1 MPAPKDTTRVP
12 ELFAEAQALPP
23 AERDA
28 FLARACGGDES
39 LRAEVVSLLRGGTDA
54 AGFLETPADGLGA
67 ELLARAAAGGE
78 LQPGDLLGDCRIVSL
93 LGVGGMGEVYLA
105 QDTTLDRPVAVK
117 LVQHGWGGAVLRHF
131 HHERRVLAGLNHP
144 HVARL
149 YGSAVTPEG
158 RAYLV
163 MEYVEG
169 ERLDDYCRRR
179 QLGVADRLALFRKVC
194 AAVAYAHQNLVVHRD
209 LKPANI
215 RVTPE
220 GEPKLLDFGI
230 AKLLEPPTASAAE
243 PTLTLSGAMTPEYA
257 SPEQLR
263 GEPITT
269 ASDVY
274 SLGVVFYELLS
285 GQRPYR
291 FPSCRPEDMARVI
304 CEQEPERLSS
314 AAARV
319 GDGSPPGPPRRRL
332 SRDLD
337 NIAAMA
343 MRKEPARRYGSVAQF
358 SEDIRRHCAE
368 LPVIARKETLPYVA
382 GRFVRRHKP
391 AVAAAAFVAL
401 ALVGGLL
408 ATAWQAHVAD
418 QERDHAR
425 LAQRQAEHLN
435 DFLQNLLGSADPKKM
450 GKDVKVVQV
459 LDAAGKNIDR
469 DLADEPEILAQAHT
483 TLGQVYTRLQLVE
496 PAEQHA
502 RAALAIEQ
510 RLHGRED
517 PRTARA
523 EYLVGSVL
531 NKRFQL
537 AAAEPLLRHA
547 LAVQR
552 RQRPPD
558 AYALAQ
564 TLQVLGNLL
573 TSSNRPAEADPLLR
587 ESLALTR
594 SARGENDPEYV
605 HGLLLLANL
614 KYARKDL
621 AGAAADFSRV
631 IELDD
636 RRSPHDMD
644 AFAPAANLCVILF
657 AQHKFSAMEP
667 LVRRLEDDSRRQL
680 GENNLYYATAVQL
693 HSLLDFGRGD
703 YAAAIPEAS
712 RSLDILVPAYPA
724 TNLSI
729 VQERALLGVCLTR
742 AGRPQEGEGP
752 LRTALADGAKID
764 TWNFDNTFG
773 NLPSALGECLFTQG
787 RYAEAEPLLLS
798 GYEEVKARL
807 GAANFMTVQCAQRL
821 HAFYLAWDK
830 PERAA
835 AY

>member
-1 MPAPKDTTRVP
+1 MPAPNDTTRIP
-12 ELFAEAQALPP
+12 GLFAEAQALPP
-23 AERDA
+23 GERDA

-39 LRAEVVSLLRGGTDA
+39 LRAEIESLLGSRTGATD
-54 AGFLETPADGLGA
+54 FLGTPAANVGA
-67 ELLARAAAGGE
+67 ELFAYEAANGE
-78 LQPGDLLGDCRIVSL
+78 LPPGHLLGDCRIVSL

-105 QDTTLDRPVAVK
+105 QDTTLDRPVAIK
-117 LVQHGWGGAVLRHF
+117 LVQHGWGGAVLRQF
-131 HHERRVLAGLNHP
+131 QHERRVLAGLTHP
-144 HVARL
+144 HIARL

-169 ERLDDYCRRR
+169 ERLDEYCHRR
-179 QLGVADRLALFRKVC
+179 QLGVADCLALFRKVC

-230 AKLLEPPTASAAE
+230 AKLLEAPTASPGAE
-243 PTLTLSGAMTPEYA
+243 PTLTLAGAMTPEYA

-263 GEPITT
+263 GEAITT

-274 SLGVVFYELLS
+274 SLGVVFYELL
-285 GQRPYR
+285 GGRRPYR
-291 FPSCRPEDMARVI
+291 FPSRRPEDMARVI

-314 AAARV
+314 VASRA
-319 GDGSPPGPPRRRL
+319 GDEAGPGRRRL

-343 MRKEPARRYGSVAQF
+343 MRKEPARRYSSVAQF

-391 AVAAAAFVAL
+391 AVAAAVFVAL
-401 ALVGGLL
+401 ALVGGLV

-418 QERDHAR
+418 QERDRAR
-425 LAQRQAEHLN
+425 LAQRQAEQLN

-459 LDAAGKNIDR
+459 LDAAGKSIDH
-469 DLADEPEILAQAHT
+469 DLAGEPEILAQAHT
-483 TLGQVYTRLQLVE
+483 TLSRVYTQLQLVE

-510 RLHGRED
+510 RLHGNED
-517 PRTARA
+517 PATARA
-523 EYLVGSVL
+523 EYLVGFVL

-552 RQRPPD
+552 RQRPLD
-558 AYALAQ
+558 EYAMARTTQ
-564 TLQVLGNLL
+564 TLGSLL
-573 TSSNRPAEADPLLR
+573 TSINRLGEAAPLLQ
-587 ESLALTR
+587 ESLALVR
-594 SARGENDPEYV
+594 SSRGENDPEYV
-605 HGLLLLANL
+605 HGLLLQANL
-614 KYARKDL
+614 KYAEKNLD
-621 AGAAADFSRV
+621 GAAADFYRV

-636 RRSPHDMD
+636 RRSPHDIE
-644 AFAPAANLCVILF
+644 AFAPAANLCVLLF
-657 AQHKFSAMEP
+657 AQHKFAEMEP
-667 LVRRLEDDSRRQL
+667 LVQRLEQDSRRQL
-680 GENNLYYATAVQL
+680 GENNLYYATAVQV
-693 HSLLDFGRGD
+693 HSLLDFGRGEYSD
-703 YAAAIPEAS
+703 AIP
-712 RSLDILVPAYPA
+712 RVRRGLDILVPAYPA
-724 TNLSI
+724 SNLTI
-729 VQERALLGVCLTR
+729 VQGRATLGLCLTR
-742 AGRPQEGEGP
+742 TGHPQEGEP
-752 LRTALADGAKID
+752 LLRTALADGAKIE

-773 NLPSALGECLFTQG
+773 NLPSALGECLFAQQ

-798 GYEEVKARL
+798 GYDEVKARL
-807 GAANFMTVQCAQRL
+807 GPANFMTAQCSQRL
-821 HAFYLAWDK
+821 HAFYLAWNK
-830 PERAA
+830 PDRAA